1 MVACA
6 SVVIVRAVIRR
17 GRGRT
22 SKMMKMVSFLTR
34 MLVHRRGLC
43 KTCLT
48 LTLLT
53 LNHQSDMSPSVLPI
67 ALRKTPVPPEW
78 AACHDLST
86 PHSSSSLAFPYLVI
100 ISRNRFQPTP
110 MISKFLLKHHLLQGA
125 FLDHS
130 RWTQAA
136 TFLLIAKSAI
146 YTLLRALSS
155 LAGEHLVYPS
165 SLWVHVS
172 SILVF

>member
-1 MVACA
+1 MEYYTARSAQKPYAARWISSQRWQTPKGTHSRESIYWNFHHRLDSSKAVACA
-6 SVVIVRAVIRR
+6 WVVTVRRAVIRR

-67 ALRKTPVPPEW
+67 ALRKTPIAPEW

-86 PHSSSSLAFPYLVI
+86 PHSSSSLAFACLVI
-100 ISRNRFQPTP
+100 ISRNRF
-110 MISKFLLKHHLLQGA
+110 
-125 FLDHS
+125 
-130 RWTQAA
+130 
-136 TFLLIAKSAI
+136 
-146 YTLLRALSS
+146 
-155 LAGEHLVYPS
+155 
-165 SLWVHVS
+165 
-172 SILVF
+172 